1 MDSSISSTDEER
13 LESVRSLLQTDLS
26 SLTASQLHSLEVA
39 YQVATRN
46 TEFIIKDEGARRL
59 RLRILL
65 LENENDDLHEQL
77 ALADERVDALE
88 QEGDELQAELDSTRE
103 DSQQREVELRSQAR
117 ELNNLKVRRHCS
129 NYMVIANR
137 LQAELN
143 SVNGVTMDSTK
154 VLTEKLALAR
164 ELATLKP
171 ELDHLRSQAAYQQ
184 TVLSDKLALQRQV
197 STLEVELET
206 EKRASKRASEK
217 NKNKEKELELQ
228 QQLDDTQKEL
238 AREKREREKAR
249 KEAEKELVAER
260 ASKRTTGKGSSGNEG
275 TPDLQQELEALQG
288 LLDNERREREKAR
301 SHAQKELDASE
312 TQNTLLEGKL
322 DHIRTKM
329 RATKEQ
335 LKECQAELEEA
346 RAAKGPSMLARG
358 DMTAKSA
365 RKRSALEMSTD
376 VSIGTPDGGA
386 VRGKKRGKVDQ
397 TMPGEKSA
405 FSITPYLNRTIGIT
419 QDSPAQ
425 ESGDE
430 PAKGKNGASATAE
443 DSQELEGQLS
453 DAISDANS
461 PSVQSKSKLKRKTIP
476 KEPAEKKTLGEAS
489 TGTSNRK
496 RDPKASRSIS
506 SLEMVTE
513 EDDDDNEEPTIS
525 PATTKVGVE
534 REVVKTSKVQLKSA
548 EETTEPKKKKRKL
561 LGAGK
566 TLFDEVDGGSTKR
579 SAKVALGPSKSK
591 PLGKGGVAGPKGAV
605 RGGLGAISGFGTFSP
620 LKKDRK
626 ASGASFLA

>member
-1 MDSSISSTDEER
+1 M
-13 LESVRSLLQTDLS
+13 
-26 SLTASQLHSLEVA
+26 
-39 YQVATRN
+39 
-46 TEFIIKDEGARRL
+46 
-59 RLRILL
+59 
-65 LENENDDLHEQL
+65 
-77 ALADERVDALE
+77 
-88 QEGDELQAELDSTRE
+88 
-103 DSQQREVELRSQAR
+103 
-117 ELNNLKVRRHCS
+117 
-129 NYMVIANR
+129 
-137 LQAELN
+137 
-143 SVNGVTMDSTK
+143 NGVTMDSTK

-184 TVLSDKLALQRQV
+184 TVLSEKLALQRQV

-217 NKNKEKELELQ
+217 SKNKEKEFELQ
-228 QQLDDTQKEL
+228 QQLDDMQNQL

-249 KEAEKELVAER
+249 KEAEKELAAER
-260 ASKRTTGKGSSGNEG
+260 ASKRTPGNSGIGNDAA
-275 TPDLQQELEALQG
+275 PDLHHELGALQA
-288 LLDNERREREKAR
+288 LLDNERREREKAH
-301 SHAQKELDASE
+301 SHAQKELDALE
-312 TQNTLLEGKL
+312 TQNTLLQGKL

-329 RATKEQ
+329 RATKDQ
-335 LKECQAELEEA
+335 LKECQAELEET

-358 DMTAKSA
+358 DMTAKSV

-386 VRGKKRGKVDQ
+386 IRGKKRGKVEQ

-419 QDSPAQ
+419 QDTPAQ
-425 ESGDE
+425 ESGHE
-430 PAKGKNGASATAE
+430 PGKGKNGANTAAE

-453 DAISDANS
+453 DPMSDANS
-461 PSVQSKSKLKRKTIP
+461 PPVQSKSKINRNIFP
-476 KEPAEKKTLGEAS
+476 KKQPADKKTLGEAS
-489 TGTSNRK
+489 TGTNNRK

-513 EDDDDNEEPTIS
+513 EEDNGNEEITNS
-525 PATTKVGVE
+525 PSATKVGVE
-534 REVVKTSKVQLKSA
+534 KEVVKTSKVQLKSA
-548 EETTEPKKKKRKL
+548 EETTEPRKKKRKL

-566 TLFDEVDGGSTKR
+566 TIFDEVDGGSTKR
-579 SAKVALGPSKSK
+579 PTKVGLGPSKSK
-591 PLGKGGVAGPKGAV
+591 PLGKGGVAGTKTAA
-605 RGGLGAISGFGTFSP
+605 RGGFGTFSP